1 MLPIVGRGFDADV
14 GIIHMKLGLI
24 AIPNE
29 KSETVTKELMKVVVE
44 RKIAHKIVAYA
55 ADNTNL
61 NFGGSK
67 RNGVNNVWRRL
78 QTELDRQVF
87 RIRFSCHISHN
98 DVDAGCESLEIN
110 FESLA
115 VVIFEHFRIHTL
127 RCKTLKNQCNEM
139 NVEYHSM
146 ESHYGTH

>member
-1 MLPIVGRGFDADV
+1 
-14 GIIHMKLGLI
+14 
-24 AIPNE
+24 
-29 KSETVTKELMKVVVE
+29 MKVVVE

-87 RIRFSCHISHN
+87 
-98 DVDAGCESLEIN
+98 GIN
-110 FESLA
+110 FESWLLSFSS
-115 VVIFEHFRIHTL
+115 ISEFTR
-127 RCKTLKNQCNEM
+127 
-139 NVEYHSM
+139 
-146 ESHYGTH
+146 